1 MKELTEIIERGYS
14 LDSADKHGNTLLLVA
29 AQSGYLGLLQLLLKR
44 GAEVNAQNK
53 LGNTPLHYS
62 MHFKHEEC
70 TQVLLKRGADDLVV
84 SAPIAPS
91 TRVHRLAVSCAP
103 CVE

>member
-1 MKELTEIIERGYS
+1 M
-14 LDSADKHGNTLLLVA
+14 DSADKHGNTLLLVA

-84 SAPIAPS
+84 NGEGLTPYEGLRKADVDA
-91 TRVHRLAVSCAP
+91 L
-103 CVE
+103 